1 MKNPFFSNVYLKSF
15 GINQHNIGLL
25 SLAIKGNGDQ
35 SAVILLHTLRVRN
48 EEHFPGIVTLFKP
61 SFVIFWMLKILL
73 DEGLSPH
80 VNTNPAIGIS
90 EMELI
95 KIYLDLLNSVYLFFS
110 PA

>member
-1 MKNPFFSNVYLKSF
+1 MVNEKSFFANVYFKSF
-15 GINQHNIGLL
+15 GIYQHNIGLL
-25 SLAIKGNGDQ
+25 SLAINGDQ

-48 EEHFPGIVTLFKP
+48 EEHFPGIVTLFEP
-61 SFVIFWMLKILL
+61 SFVIFWVLKILL

-95 KIYLDLLNSVYLFFS
+95 
-110 PA
+110 